1 MTERDIWWKI
11 VLIGFVAALAFST
24 VWPLDQK
31 LKYGIDLAGGYS
43 LLYEI
48 DDSGMSAGEKAG
60 LSERVMRVLRER
72 VDPKGVYNLVWRPV
86 GANRLEIQMPRPSED
101 VVAARREYEDYQEK
115 IQETILRRTDVL
127 SALARSGEDR
137 ARSFAALIRNV
148 PARQALLEAA
158 AAAYDAVQTAQAEYD
173 RRVAAISADNLSRSQ
188 IEAALQTSLGERTSA
203 LAALVGA
210 IPARQGLLEAAAKAW
225 DEMSAARATTQPAT
239 EGVAVPAD
247 ALSAFRE
254 KQSAYEA
261 AIKAVLD
268 ANVDPN
274 KSTEG
279 MTIDQVLDLELKFDA
294 ALADVLA
301 TNIDIGQLQ
310 LVLDARP
317 GEAKREET
325 LTRLKESFSGLS
337 PMIDGM
343 VSAADRLKRQRRGE
357 GRLEDP
363 ADLQRLLRG
372 AGVLE
377 FRILPKRDAASA
389 DQFDRYIEQLKSRG
403 PRRMPGEENFQ
414 WFSIE
419 DPRDFLKMT
428 DLERDFEARK
438 ASLPVVVERY
448 GNQYYVLAHI
458 GDDRAMVH
466 RFGEPDWSLKSARF
480 ARDEIGRPAI
490 GFSLDERGGDKFA
503 NLTRRNIGQQLCIF
517 LDDEAISHATIN
529 SVIRTEG
536 IIQGSF
542 TPQEVT
548 EMVKKLDAGSLPKKL
563 KDPPISVRAIGPSL
577 GEANREAGL
586 RSAKYGAILVAIFML
601 GYYFYVGGVAVFAVG
616 LNLLLTLAVLSAMGA
631 TLTLPGIA
639 GLVLSLGMAV
649 DANVLINERMREELA
664 RGNTMR
670 MAIKL
675 GYERAFRAILDS
687 NVTTLL
693 TCVILYWVGSE
704 EIKGFGLT
712 LGIGVVLNL
721 FTAYFVTRI
730 FFEMMSMLS
739 IPMEVTRYPIFAAF
753 SIAGFGGML
762 YGIGYAWNDEL
773 AREHSVLMAFGRG
786 LLECAPAVVGLLV
799 LIALFRAVHRSFQ
812 RGTKPRLPMMQLIG
826 APKINWVGLR
836 PVFFGV
842 SLLFSAA
849 GLFCFSQLEREQLY
863 DIEFLGGT
871 AAQIDLKEPGS
882 LDQTQISERLA
893 KSGETL
899 RRYADAI
906 RGASVS
912 GSGGTYVIDC
922 PGVPAV
928 RLEPVIK
935 SVMDTEDN
943 RLLNEL
949 DGIRYSDPGATQV
962 TIRTRTEEDTNVSLD
977 DMKRYLGNFAQK
989 FERAGESIA
998 RAQVQGIQSVGSG
1011 REEGRSFEIV
1021 TLEPNKEIVVGAIME
1036 TMQDVLDIQP
1046 ALRFTLMADAAQ
1058 GGTPYFPVRE
1068 EDVRQ
1073 LGLPLSDAE
1082 LAQIDLRGWK
1092 GGVAMILDR
1101 IEPPQNLKTLK
1112 DRLRAMRLQPGFETH
1127 GWRESEVFG
1136 LTPASPGSDLMQR
1149 VMVVVADEN
1158 FPLYDEQRN
1167 IASSWV
1173 SELAEPEVALIQAA
1187 LQRQTSLSQVT
1198 QFDQQVSAEA
1208 QTSAIIAISLSWMVI
1223 IIYVWFRFGNIRWGL
1238 AAVVALVHDVIMA
1251 IGAIA
1256 ACHFLAD
1263 SALGK
1268 ALLLDKFRIDLAMVA
1283 ALLTVIGYSVNDT
1296 IVVFDRIRENRG
1308 RLDEVTPEMVNTSVS
1323 QTLARTILTG
1333 LTTMLTIL
1341 VMYIFGG
1348 PGIHGFNFAMF
1359 VGIVVGTYSSFAI
1372 AAQFLVKRPAMAAAA
1387 RLAAAR

>member
-1 MTERDIWWKI
+1 MNERDIWWKI
-11 VLIGFVAALAFST
+11 VLIGFVAALAFAT
-24 VWPLDQK
+24 VWPMDQK

-48 DDSGMSAGEKAG
+48 DDSGMSAAEKAG

-101 VVAARREYEDYQEK
+101 VVLARREYEDYQEQ
-115 IQETILRRTDVL
+115 IQATIVRRTDVL
-127 SALARSGEDR
+127 RALARTGEDR
-137 ARSFAALIRNV
+137 ARDFAGMVKNV
-148 PARQALLEAA
+148 PERQALLAA
-158 AAAYDAVQTAQAEYD
+158 VADAYDAVQSAQAEYEQ
-173 RRVAAISADNLSRSQ
+173 RVAQIEADNLNREQ
-188 IEAALQTSLGERTSA
+188 IEAALRTSLAERPA
-203 LAALVGA
+203 AMAALVGG
-210 IPARQGLLEAAAKAW
+210 IPARKELLEVAAKAW
-225 DEMSAARATTQPAT
+225 DEVEATRATTQPA
-239 EGVAVPAD
+239 AD
-247 ALSAFRE
+247 GSEASSDAMTAFRD
-254 KQSAYEA
+254 KQTAYNTA
-261 AIKAVLD
+261 VRAVLD

-274 KSTEG
+274 KTSEG
-279 MTIDQVLDLELKFDA
+279 MTIDRVIELELKFDA
-294 ALADVLA
+294 ALADALA

-310 LVLDARP
+310 LLLDGRP
-317 GEAKREET
+317 GDAKREED
-325 LTRLKESFSGLS
+325 LNRLKEKFPGLT

-377 FRILPKRDAASA
+377 FRILPRRDAASA
-389 DQFDRYIEQLKSRG
+389 DQFDRYIEQLKTRG
-403 PRRMPGEENFQ
+403 PRRLPGEENYQ
-414 WFSIE
+414 WFAIE
-419 DPRDFLKMT
+419 DPKDFLNMK
-428 DLERDFEARK
+428 DLDRDFEGAK
-438 ASLPVVVERY
+438 NSLPIVAERY
-448 GNQYYVLAHI
+448 GNRYYVLAHI
-458 GDDRAMVH
+458 SDTNAMVH
-466 RFGEPDWSLKSARF
+466 RFGEPDWSLKGARF

-503 NLTRRNIGQQLCIF
+503 QLTRLNVGKQLCIF

-529 SVIRTEG
+529 TVIRTEG

-542 TPQEVT
+542 SPQEVT

-586 RSAKYGAILVAIFML
+586 RSAQYGAILVAIFML
-601 GYYFYVGGVAVFAVG
+601 VYYFYVGGVAVFAVG
-616 LNLLLTLAVLSAMGA
+616 LNLLMTLAVLSAMGA

-693 TCVILYWVGSE
+693 TCIILYWVGSE

-739 IPMEVTRYPIFAAF
+739 IPMEVARYPIFAALG
-753 SIAGFGGML
+753 IAGVGAAL
-762 YGIGYAWNDEL
+762 YGLGYLWNDEL
-773 AREHSVLMAFGRG
+773 TREHSVLMAFGQA
-786 LLECAPAVVGLLV
+786 LLECAPAVVGLLI
-799 LIALFRAVHRSFQ
+799 LISIFRAIHRFFQ
-812 RGTKPRLPMMQLIG
+812 RGPKPCLPMMRLIG

-836 PVFFGV
+836 PLFFGA
-842 SLLFSAA
+842 SAVVAVA

-871 AAQIDLKEPGS
+871 AAQIDLRDPGS
-882 LDQTQISERLA
+882 IDQTEISKRLEQ
-893 KSGETL
+893 SGETL
-899 RRYADAI
+899 KKFA
-906 RGASVS
+906 GAVRSATVT
-912 GSGGTYVIDC
+912 GSGGVYVLNC

-928 RLEPVIK
+928 RMEPVIK
-935 SVMDTEDN
+935 SVMDVEDN
-943 RLLNEL
+943 RLLSEI
-949 DGIRYSDPGATQV
+949 DGIRYSDPGATQI
-962 TIRTRTEEDTNVSLD
+962 TIRTRTEEDTNVTLD
-977 DMKRYLGNFAQK
+977 DMKRYLDDFALK

-998 RAQVQGIQSVGSG
+998 RAQVQGVQSIGSD
-1011 REEGRSFEIV
+1011 RATDKSFEIV
-1021 TLEPNKEIVVGAIME
+1021 TLESNKEIVVGAIME

-1046 ALRFTLMADAAQ
+1046 ALTFTLMDDASA
-1058 GGTPYFPVRE
+1058 GGAPYFAVRE
-1068 EDVRQ
+1068 DDIRQ
-1073 LGLPLSDAE
+1073 LNLPLSDTE
-1082 LAQIDLRGWK
+1082 LAQVDLRGWK
-1092 GGVAMILDR
+1092 GGVAMVLDR
-1101 IEPPQNLKTLK
+1101 INPPQNLKTLK
-1112 DRLRAMRLQPGFETH
+1112 DRLRAMRLQPGFEAH
-1127 GWRESEVFG
+1127 GWRESDVFG
-1136 LTPASPGSDLMQR
+1136 LQSASPGSDLYNR

-1158 FPLYDEQRN
+1158 YPMLDEQRN
-1167 IASSWV
+1167 IASSWI

-1208 QTSAIIAISLSWMVI
+1208 QTSAIIAVSLSWMVI

-1238 AAVVALVHDVIMA
+1238 SAVAALVHDVIVA

-1263 SALGK
+1263 TAIGK
-1268 ALLLDKFRIDLAMVA
+1268 ALLLEKFRIDLAMVA

-1308 RLDEVTPEMVNTSVS
+1308 RLDDITPEMVNTSVS

-1333 LTTMLTIL
+1333 VSTMLTIL

-1359 VGIVVGTYSSFAI
+1359 IGIVVGTYSSFAI
-1372 AAQFLVKRPAMAAAA
+1372 AAQFLVKKVAPAVVRA
-1387 RLAAAR
+1387 R